1 MDERTHSGQVVS
13 SHCVS
18 PTQGAGG
25 GAGPKRAKTLTHES
39 PELSPSLPPP
49 SSTRSSPT
57 QILYFPDG
65 KSWLNSRVWLCQ
77 WVPKGRSAAFPCCV
91 PVAAAHATAGAE
103 CTVIRVAERRDWDVV
118 TIRNPGIQRIRYVF
132 ICSRDTA
139 RPRSPAAVGA
149 FSMVDFVRRT
159 CHKTTGVRESNAS
172 RGVAQLERRV
182 PVAI

>member
-77 WVPKGRSAAFPCCV
+77 WVPKGVLP
-91 PVAAAHATAGAE
+91 
-103 CTVIRVAERRDWDVV
+103 
-118 TIRNPGIQRIRYVF
+118 
-132 ICSRDTA
+132 
-139 RPRSPAAVGA
+139 SPAAY
-149 FSMVDFVRRT
+149 
-159 CHKTTGVRESNAS
+159 
-172 RGVAQLERRV
+172 Q
-182 PVAI
+182 